1 MTKIQSPHALTIGAA
16 LALLVTA
23 SPALAQTHA
32 STAHAPVHARVH
44 EPVGARVHA
53 PVGARVH
60 AATTHAPP
68 PSHATTHADD
78 PSGVVNI
85 QTASAEQL
93 QLLPGI
99 GPSKADA
106 IIRFRTTH
114 PFGRVEDILR
124 VRGIGRVTFRRLRP
138 MITVSGGTTMTSDV
152 HTPRAAATDAS
163 TTTAPS
169 E

>member
-1 MTKIQSPHALTIGAA
+1 MTKTQSPHALAIGAA

-32 STAHAPVHARVH
+32 STAHAPAPRAPAHAH
-44 EPVGARVHA
+44 PHAEASHA
-53 PVGARVH
+53 PARP
-60 AATTHAPP
+60 T
-68 PSHATTHADD
+68 TTHADD

-114 PFGRVEDILR
+114 PFSHVEDILR

-138 MITVSGGTTMTSDV
+138 MITVSGGTTMTADV
-152 HTPRAAATDAS
+152 HTPHAGATDAS
-163 TTTAPS
+163 TTTTPR